1 MALFKAFP
9 VSGAKY
15 QPLRSTE
22 ENPMNG
28 THVVCEA
35 GVVYEFWHPHKPH
48 FTDMEGIEE
57 VDGLLKTS
65 QLIHRSVRV

>member
-1 MALFKAFP
+1 
-9 VSGAKY
+9 
-15 QPLRSTE
+15 
-22 ENPMNG
+22 MNG